1 MFKKIIIYVALVFL
15 LSTSYYPLTTNS
27 HALELQSPRYQMEVQ
42 EIDLNL
48 KQQSSFYT
56 IESRF
61 GHNWQDFF
69 EVQGYIVKRAPN
81 SLEVGLSQ
89 NLIQL
94 GEIKPTKGSTNTTSL
109 SLLASPQKGYQA
121 YIIQLYPLKNAKG
134 DIISASDCGDNSQKC
149 NISLAKA
156 WISNTAY
163 GFGYNQSGP
172 NSPSDFKNS
181 TYFRPLPNENRG
193 DFPNLL
199 FSSPSEKGIDQT
211 TITFKVNASRFLAG
225 TFETVVNFIV
235 LPNY

>member
-1 MFKKIIIYVALVFL
+1 MFKHFTVFLLLPLISFL
-15 LSTSYYPLTTNS
+15 LSTSS
-27 HALELQSPRYQMEVQ
+27 HGADLQSPRYRMEVSD
-42 EIDLNL
+42 IDINL
-48 KQQSSFYT
+48 KQQLSFYT

-61 GHNWQDFF
+61 GPNWQDFY
-69 EVQGYIVKRAPN
+69 ELQGYIVKSPPD
-81 SLEVGLSQ
+81 SLKVSLSQ
-89 NLIQL
+89 NLINL
-94 GEIKPTKGSTNTTSL
+94 GEIKPTKGFINATSL
-109 SLLASPQKGYQA
+109 TLLESPKKGYQA

-134 DIISASDCGDNSQKC
+134 DIISASECADNRQKC
-149 NISLAKA
+149 NISLAKP

-193 DFPNLL
+193 DFPNFLY
-199 FSSPSEKGIDQT
+199 SSAGKNVSEQT
-211 TITFKVNASRFLAG
+211 KIIFKVNPPDFLAG